1 MAVSRRFFVHS
12 VLALPASVAL
22 ALGGVE
28 GSSQAAAPPP
38 ATGANRPKS
47 FDLQK
52 QLDTGL
58 KARRP
63 EDFKYIKSI
72 VAKVEAGTLPRKL
85 VDQSFMYARQRS
97 TTYPIIYF
105 QYTLKELAKKARV
118 TL

>member
-12 VLALPASVAL
+12 VWAIPASVTL
-22 ALGGVE
+22 ALGGVADSLQ
-28 GSSQAAAPPP
+28 GAAPPP
-38 ATGANRPKS
+38 ATGDNLPKS

-52 QLDTGL
+52 QLETGL

-63 EDFKYIKSI
+63 EEFKYIKSI

-85 VDQSFMYARQRS
+85 VDQSFFYARQRS

-105 QYTLKELAKKARV
+105 QYTLKELAKKAGV